1 MGGFVPHLDA
11 RILRS
16 PGESTESLKHL
27 RPRQHDAIFRRGGRG
42 RAGRGAGV
50 SADLMIYRLVAGK
63 LGKENEEK
71 NEYGVV

>member
-27 RPRQHDAIFRRGGRG
+27 RPRQHVAIFRRGVGG
-42 RAGRGAGV
+42 WGV

-63 LGKENEEK
+63 LGNGEQGT